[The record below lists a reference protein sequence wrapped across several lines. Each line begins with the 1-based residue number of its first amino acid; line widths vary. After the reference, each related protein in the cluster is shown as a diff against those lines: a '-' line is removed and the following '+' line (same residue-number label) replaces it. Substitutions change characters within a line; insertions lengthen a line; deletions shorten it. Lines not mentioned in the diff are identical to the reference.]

1 MFATAPATHYHQMMK
16 LYVITDIH
24 DQPTA
29 EQCLSA
35 RLAPGY
41 DRTRL
46 SLNALSGQP
55 KLNGE
60 ALHRHLF
67 MHGGIEETVRVL
79 GQTLKDG
86 AVGLGYSAGGTAIWR
101 AAAAGSSFSAIFC
114 VSSTRLRDEATI
126 ATPNFVFFGADDP
139 GKPSPEWL
147 ATVPAHWT
155 VFDAAPHDYYRHP
168 ESDAAQ
174 QTCTQIA
181 QALT

>member
-86 AVGLGYSAGGTAIWR
+86 AVGLGYSAGAQPFGGR
-101 AAAAGSSFSAIFC
+101 PQPDLHFPPYS
-114 VSSTRLRDEATI
+114 VSLLHA
-126 ATPNFVFFGADDP
+126 
-139 GKPSPEWL
+139 
-147 ATVPAHWT
+147 
-155 VFDAAPHDYYRHP
+155 
-168 ESDAAQ
+168 
-174 QTCTQIA
+174 
-181 QALT
+181 